1 MNPRIN
7 ALLSK
12 THALKHSCYC
22 DWVLNP
28 SHPLSL
34 GNLLQH
40 PIKSFHLLLCVVYCL
55 WTFFLFFTDL
65 FHSFKR
71 HVCVDLSWGQIRA
84 SWLCGQMLVNL
95 WKALFVVPFPFRKLK
110 RKLITIK
117 YKTKDVDN
125 GLHQSK
131 TQVNKRIL
139 GIFNVGIHLKI
150 YSKKT
155 LTWKITVGHFWPM
168 LCFRRWKYIGNQ
180 RVNIPA
186 RCCWKG
192 NF

>member
-28 SHPLSL
+28 SHPLREPPSAL
-34 GNLLQH
+34 DKIFSPFIVCCLLSMDFL
-40 PIKSFHLLLCVVYCL
+40 SF
-55 WTFFLFFTDL
+55 FFTDL

-139 GIFNVGIHLKI
+139 GIFNVGI